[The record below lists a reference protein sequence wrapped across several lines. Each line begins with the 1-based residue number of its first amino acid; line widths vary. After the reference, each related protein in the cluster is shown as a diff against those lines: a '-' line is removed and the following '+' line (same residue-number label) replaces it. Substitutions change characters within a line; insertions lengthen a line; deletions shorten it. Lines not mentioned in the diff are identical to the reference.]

1 MARDLKGLSVFVAS
15 PGGLEAER
23 KKFFEVISRFN
34 ADEALEAG
42 FTFVPQGHELAYAG
56 AGRAQALIN
65 EQVRRA
71 DYCLVVF
78 WDKWGMPPDE
88 AGPFTSGTEEE
99 FSVAIE
105 ALENPSLA
113 MLDVVVLFKGVSDRQ
128 MSDPG
133 SQLQKVLDFK
143 KRLEA
148 ERRVLYRTFDTLDE
162 FTDELRRLLAKWL
175 RDWGTGTAQ
184 KAPLP
189 PPRTPPALDKSASLL
204 DQAKQAAKAGQIT
217 VAHELYTRATTGAYD
232 RESWTE
238 YVRFLRRAGRFG
250 LLQRV
255 GDKMIEKARDLND
268 HQGAAEGLSN
278 IGIAKRA
285 QGQRVAA
292 IQYFDRALYEVDRWE
307 ATYHDPTDTQSMRA
321 FILDNKGLTWRRMR
335 GHLGDAIAAIEE
347 AITLHAGVGDVRGQ
361 GHALRNIGVVQAQV
375 GQLDHSLESLRK
387 ARDLFE
393 DAGDERAVAM
403 TLSSLGETY
412 ELMGKLR
419 LATESFEL
427 ALEKNVTLGNSQGK
441 SMNLSQLSRVMT
453 ATNDLPTALDYA
465 EGCLALGEESGSPEG
480 LAAGL
485 HATGRV
491 HLAMG
496 DARRATEVLEDALAA
511 FQQLDQPAGVAGTAL
526 ALGAAHLAMAEK
538 GAATEYL
545 QIAEEALRESPHYGL
560 EGQASQLREQ
570 LHGNSVDTT

>member
-23 KKFFEVISRFN
+23 KQFFDVISKFSV
-34 ADEALEAG
+34 DEAHEAG
-42 FTFVPQGHELAYAG
+42 FMFIPQGHELAYAG
-56 AGRAQALIN
+56 AGRAQGLIN
-65 EQVRRA
+65 EQVRRS

-78 WDKWGMPPDE
+78 WDKWGMPPSDDGE
-88 AGPFTSGTEEE
+88 FSSGTEEE

-105 ALENPSLA
+105 ALEDESLA

-133 SQLQKVLDFK
+133 TQLQRVLDFK

-162 FTDELRRLLAKWL
+162 FTGELRRLLSKWL
-175 RDWGTGTAQ
+175 REWSTGTAQ

-189 PPRTPPALDKSASLL
+189 PPSAPPILDAEANLL
-204 DQAKQAAKAGQIT
+204 DRAKQATKSGQIT
-217 VAHELYTRATTGAYD
+217 VAHELYTQATTGTYD
-232 RESWTE
+232 REAWTE

-250 LLQRV
+250 LLQRA

-268 HQGAAEGLSN
+268 HRGAAEALSN

-292 IQYFDRALYEVDRWE
+292 IQYLDRALAEVDLWE
-307 ATYHDPTDTQSMRA
+307 STSHDPNETQSMRA

-335 GHLGDAIAAIEE
+335 GHLQDAIDAIEAAI
-347 AITLHAGVGDVRGQ
+347 ALHAEVGDIRGK
-361 GHALRNIGVVQAQV
+361 GHALRNIGIVQAQV
-375 GQLDHSLESLRK
+375 GLLDLSCASLIE
-387 ARDLFE
+387 ARDLFNRAE
-393 DAGDERAVAM
+393 DERALAM

-412 ELMGKLR
+412 ELLGNLG
-419 LATESFEL
+419 LALESFEL
-427 ALEKNVTLGNSQGK
+427 ALEKNVILGNSQGK
-441 SMNLSQLSRVMT
+441 SMNLSQLSRIMT
-453 ATNDLPTALDYA
+453 ARGDLSTALDYA
-465 EGCLALGEESGSPEG
+465 EGCLGLGEETGSPEG

-491 HLAMG
+491 RLAMG
-496 DARRATEVLEDALAA
+496 EAPRAIEVLEDALSA

-526 ALGAAHLAMAEK
+526 DLARAHLTLSDTASAR
-538 GAATEYL
+538 ACL
-545 QIAEEALRESPHYGL
+545 QITDEALQESPHHGL
-560 EGQASQLREQ
+560 ERQAEHLREQ
-570 LHGNSVDTT
+570 LTAQS